1 MIPTGNAQS
10 VSTWHFAR
18 SLAHIS
24 FATGVLTKPDRIGR
38 GDHDVWVR
46 FITNEYKPLAN
57 GWFSVKQPDSQ
68 AVAEGITWEEA
79 RSQEELF
86 FAQVQPWS
94 SLDVGTR
101 QQLGTANL
109 TERLS
114 DILSELI
121 VKRYVAWLDTTMAM
135 TC

>member
-1 MIPTGNAQS
+1 M
-10 VSTWHFAR
+10 
-18 SLAHIS
+18 
-24 FATGVLTKPDRIGR
+24 
-38 GDHDVWVR
+38 
-46 FITNEYKPLAN
+46 
-57 GWFSVKQPDSQ
+57 KQPDSQ

-121 VKRYVAWLDTTMAM
+121 AKRYVAWLDTTMAM